1 MASGAAMIAAKSQA
15 DQLVMMAAQEQI
27 AQSQR
32 MSMLKTTA
40 IQKANAETAAFCN
53 MILDGVKAINEL
65 MKKGGAAMVSAIG
78 Q

>member
-1 MASGAAMIAAKSQA
+1 MALGPAAIAAQSKL
-15 DQLVMMAAQEQI
+15 DQLAMMAAQESI

-32 MSMLKTTA
+32 MAMLQTTA
-40 IQKANAETAAFCN
+40 IQKKNAETAAFCN

-65 MKKGGAAMVSAIG
+65 LKKGGAAMVSAIG